1 MYNYMLI
8 TLLGLS
14 RAYDVDQVSRCLW
27 LSGSAY
33 CEKNTY
39 DTMQVGGPATGFVLN
54 TTLYDPETDIQGYTG
69 VMHEHNSI
77 YVVLRGSSSLTNWL
91 DDFEV
96 TMTEYTSFP
105 ECDCQVHKG
114 FYRSALAIRDVTTR
128 SVENMLISYPSFQVI
143 VTGHSYG
150 ASVGQLLAME
160 LKNAGI
166 NNAVYNF
173 GQPRIGDSNYAR
185 FANMVLDEYWRVTHD
200 RDIVPHLPPI
210 KGFGYMHSCGE
221 LFEDLG
227 GELHICSENACEDP
241 NCADQYNIFQTN
253 ANDHTYYLGHHLAC
267 DDSIL

>member
-1 MYNYMLI
+1 
-8 TLLGLS
+8 
-14 RAYDVDQVSRCLW
+14 
-27 LSGSAY
+27 
-33 CEKNTY
+33 
-39 DTMQVGGPATGFVLN
+39 
-54 TTLYDPETDIQGYTG
+54 
-69 VMHEHNSI
+69 
-77 YVVLRGSSSLTNWL
+77 
-91 DDFEV
+91 
-96 TMTEYTSFP
+96 
-105 ECDCQVHKG
+105 
-114 FYRSALAIRDVTTR
+114 
-128 SVENMLISYPSFQVI
+128 
-143 VTGHSYG
+143 
-150 ASVGQLLAME
+150 ME